1 MASAAASQS
10 VIDFQSG
17 WIDLDLPPHVREVL
31 AAAPLVQ
38 SPENRS
44 QLLDWALGRSTGTT
58 DWTLGNRADH
68 GVYEAVFHLPG
79 PDNGAR
85 RIVEAIV
92 TKARNGL
99 AINFPDPAMRRRDPD
114 AMLIGDSRPTDKP
127 RYDAR
132 FGEPFDTT
140 RQQTLDWLK
149 TQELVA
155 MPFYAGTD
163 SLGYGSLLIV
173 PRQAAF
179 FAAALAD
186 LQGMIP
192 RSQVPADFRVTG
204 GVLFVAPPFRHTHFG
219 GRQIVVHDRTETHQE
234 VFAYNLYPGPSA
246 KKGVY
251 SVLLDIGEREGWT
264 TNHCAAVAVVTPYEN
279 QLILMH
285 EGASGGGKS
294 EMTEHIHRMEDGRL
308 LLGENVV
315 TREQRTLNLPEACH
329 LRPIADDMA
338 CAHPSY
344 QGTGKRLV
352 VADAENAW
360 FVRVDHIH
368 SYGTAPNLERL
379 CIDPPEPLLFLNH
392 YIVPGGTCLTW
403 EHVEDA
409 PGKLCPNPR
418 VILPRRMIEDIAA
431 GPRAVDVRSFGVR
444 CPPTHSGSRLYG
456 ILAMIHVLSPA
467 LAWLWRLVA
476 PRGHANPSISSPMD
490 DSLRESSFSDGSTAA
505 APPMESEGVGSYW
518 AFATGRRVDQA
529 NLLLRQIV
537 ATPET
542 RYVLLPNQHIGAWR
556 VGYMAEWIAREYLA
570 RRGSAK
576 FGREQVSEA
585 PFPLLGYIPNQLRI
599 EGSMI
604 PRVFLR
610 VEEQI
615 QGGMEVYD
623 EGARQ
628 WKDFFARELRPFLVP
643 DLEPLGRRII
653 EACLDGGHQED
664 YRSLI
669 PHPMFR
675 DDEV

>member
-1 MASAAASQS
+1 MTTAAASEP
-10 VIDFQSG
+10 VVDFQAG
-17 WIDLDLPPHVREVL
+17 WAELDLPAHVREVL
-31 AAAPLVQ
+31 SVAPLIQV
-38 SPENRS
+38 PESRT
-44 QLLDWALGRSTGTT
+44 QLLDWALGRSTGET
-58 DWTLGNRADH
+58 DWRLGNRDDH
-68 GVYEAVFHLPG
+68 GVYEAVFLVPG
-79 PDNGAR
+79 RKLGAG
-85 RIVEAIV
+85 RITEAVI

-99 AINFPDPAMRRRDPD
+99 AINFPDPSMRRRDPD
-114 AMLIGDSRPTDKP
+114 AMVIGDSLPTDKP
-127 RYDAR
+127 TYEQR
-132 FGEPFDTT
+132 FGEPFAKT
-140 RQQTLDWLK
+140 RQLTLDWLK
-149 TQELVA
+149 TQELVV
-155 MPFYAGTD
+155 MPFYAGPD
-163 SLGYGSLLIV
+163 ALGYGSLLIV

-192 RSQVPADFRVTG
+192 RSHVPGDFKISG

-219 GRQIVVHDRTETHQE
+219 GKQVVVHDRTTTHQE
-234 VFAYNLYPGPSA
+234 VYAYNLYPGPSA

-251 SVLLDIGEREGWT
+251 SMLLDKGEHEGWA

-308 LLGENVV
+308 LIGRNVV
-315 TREQRTLNLPEACH
+315 TKEERTLNLPEACH

-338 CAHPSY
+338 CAHPKY
-344 QGTGKRLV
+344 QGGRHGHNGSQGRLT

-379 CIDPPEPLLFLNH
+379 CIDPPEPLIFLNH
-392 YIVPGGTCLTW
+392 YIVPGGNCLTW

-418 VILPRRMIEDIAA
+418 VILPRRMIEDILD
-431 GPRAVDVRSFGVR
+431 GPQRVDVRSFGVR
-444 CPPTHSGSRLYG
+444 CPPTHRESQLYG

-476 PRGHANPSISSPMD
+476 PRGHANPSIQAQHGVEMQ
-490 DSLRESSFSDGSTAA
+490 
-505 APPMESEGVGSYW
+505 SEGVGSYW

-529 NLLLRQIV
+529 NLLLQQIV
-537 ATPET
+537 DTPDT
-542 RYVLLPNQHIGAWR
+542 RYVLLPNQFIGAWK
-556 VGYMAEWIAREYLA
+556 VGFMAEWIAREYLA

-576 FGREQVSEA
+576 FGREQVGEA
-585 PFPLLGYIPNQLRI
+585 ICPLLGYIPHQLRV

-610 VEEQI
+610 VEEQL
-615 QGGMEVYD
+615 QGGMDVYE

-628 WKDFFARELRPFLVP
+628 WREFFARELTQFLVP
-643 DLEPLGRRII
+643 NLDPLGHKII
-653 EACLDGGHQED
+653 EACLDGAHQED
-664 YRSLI
+664 YRKLI

-675 DDEV
+675 DDGI

>member
-1 MASAAASQS
+1 MATAAGAGG
-10 VIDFQSG
+10 VVDFQTG
-17 WIDLDLPPHVREVL
+17 WMDLDLPASVREVL
-31 AAAPLVQ
+31 GAARLVRT
-38 SPENRS
+38 PETRAD
-44 QLLDWALGRSTGTT
+44 LLDWALGRRSGET
-58 DWTLGNRADH
+58 DWTGGNRDDH
-68 GVYEAVFHLPG
+68 GQYEVVFQAPWSW
-79 PDNGAR
+79 R
-85 RIVEAIV
+85 FVEATV

-99 AINFPDPAMRRRDPD
+99 AINYPDPAMRRRDPD
-114 AMLIGDSRPTDKP
+114 AMVIGDRLPTDKP
-127 RYDAR
+127 TYEER
-132 FGEPFDTT
+132 FGEGFEKT
-140 RQQTLDWLK
+140 RQETLDWLK

-163 SLGYGSLLIV
+163 SLRYGSVLIV

-179 FAAALAD
+179 FAAAVGD

-192 RSQVPADFRVTG
+192 RSKVPADFKVTG

-219 GRQIVVHDRTETHQE
+219 GRQVVVHERLETHQE
-234 VFAYNLYPGPSA
+234 IFAYNLYPGPSA

-251 SVLLDIGEREGWT
+251 SMLLDKGEREGWT

-308 LLGENVV
+308 LIGKNVV
-315 TREQRTLNLPEACH
+315 THEERTLNLPEACH

-344 QGTGKRLV
+344 QGGGLREDGEGTRPHHGRLTI
-352 VADAENAW
+352 ADAENGW

-379 CIDPPEPLLFLNH
+379 CIDPPEPLVFLNH
-392 YIVPGGTCLTW
+392 YVVPGGTCLTW
-403 EHVEDA
+403 EHIEDA
-409 PGKLCPNPR
+409 PGKMCPNPR
-418 VILPRRMIEDIAA
+418 VILPRRMLEDILD
-431 GPRAVDVRSFGVR
+431 GPQRVDVRSFGVR
-444 CPPTHSGSRLYG
+444 CPATHAESRLYG

-476 PRGHANPSISSPMD
+476 PRGHANPSIQTQKTV
-490 DSLRESSFSDGSTAA
+490 G
-505 APPMESEGVGSYW
+505 MESEGVGSYW

-529 NLLLRQIV
+529 NLLLKQIV
-537 ATPET
+537 ETPET
-542 RYVLLPNQHIGAWR
+542 RYVLIPNQHIGAWK
-556 VGYMAEWIAREYLA
+556 VGFMAEWIAREYLA

-576 FGREQVSEA
+576 FGQDQVREA
-585 PFPLLGYIPNQLRI
+585 ICPLLGYIPNQLRI
-599 EGSMI
+599 EGFMI
-604 PRVFLR
+604 PRVFLA

-615 QGGMEVYD
+615 QGGMDVYE

-628 WKDFFARELRPFLVP
+628 WREFFARELKQFQVP
-643 DLEPLGRRII
+643 DLDPLGLRII
-653 EACLDGGHQED
+653 EACLDGAHQED
-664 YRSLI
+664 YRRLI

-675 DDEV
+675 DEG

>member
-1 MASAAASQS
+1 MSATVAAEG
-10 VIDFQSG
+10 VAPRTLDFQSN
-17 WIDLDLPPHVREVL
+17 WSDLDLPPHVREVL

-38 SPENRS
+38 SPENRN
-44 QLLDWALGRSTGTT
+44 QLLDWALGRTTGST
-58 DWTLGNRADH
+58 DWRLGNRDDH
-68 GVYEAVFHLPG
+68 GVHEATFFVPGHGRLIEAV
-79 PDNGAR
+79 
-85 RIVEAIV
+85 V

-99 AINFPDPAMRRRDPD
+99 AVNFPDPAMRRRDPD
-114 AMLIGDSRPTDKP
+114 AMVIGDDLPTDKP
-127 RYDAR
+127 RYTDR
-132 FGEPFDTT
+132 FGYPFAET

-155 MPFYAGTD
+155 LPFYAGAD

-192 RSQVPADFRVTG
+192 RSQMPAGFAITG
-204 GVLFVAPPFRHTHFG
+204 GVLFVAPVFRHTHFN
-219 GRQIVVHDRTETHQE
+219 GRQIVVHDRCATHQE

-251 SVLLDIGEREGWT
+251 SMLLDIGEREGWT

-294 EMTEHIHRMEDGRL
+294 EMTEHIHRMDDGRL
-308 LLGENVV
+308 LLGRNIITKE
-315 TREQRTLNLPEACH
+315 ERTLNLPEACH

-344 QGTGKRLV
+344 QRPHGRLT

-379 CIDPPEPLLFLNH
+379 CIEPPEPLIFLNH

-409 PGKLCPNPR
+409 PGKVCPNPR
-418 VILPRRMIEDIAA
+418 VILPRRMIADIAE
-431 GPRAVDVRSFGVR
+431 GPQAVDVRSFGVR
-444 CPPTHSGSRLYG
+444 CPPTHRDSQLYG
-456 ILAMIHVLSPA
+456 ILAMMHVLSPA

-476 PRGHANPSISSPMD
+476 PRGHANPSIQAQKSKEMQ
-490 DSLRESSFSDGSTAA
+490 
-505 APPMESEGVGSYW
+505 SEGVGSYW

-537 ATPET
+537 ETPET
-542 RYVLLPNQHIGAWR
+542 RYVLLPNQYIGAWK
-556 VGYMAEWIAREYLA
+556 VGFMAEWIAREYLA
-570 RRGSAK
+570 RRGSAR
-576 FGREQVSEA
+576 FAREQVDEA
-585 PFPLLGYIPNQLRI
+585 PFPLLGYIPRQLKI

-610 VEEQI
+610 VEEQL
-615 QGGMEVYD
+615 QGGMDVYE
-623 EGARQ
+623 EGVRQ
-628 WKDFFARELRPFLVP
+628 WRSFFDRELRPFLVP
-643 DLEPLGRRII
+643 DLDPLGRRII
-653 EACLDGGHQED
+653 EACLDSGTADD
-664 YRSLI
+664 YRHLI

-675 DDEV
+675 EDGM

>member
-1 MASAAASQS
+1 MATEVADGT
-10 VIDFQSG
+10 VVDFQSG
-17 WIDLDLPPHVREVL
+17 WAELELPAAVHEVL
-31 AAAPLVQ
+31 SAAPLVQ
-38 SPENRS
+38 TPETRP
-44 QLLDWALGRSTGTT
+44 QLLDWALGRTTGAT
-58 DWTLGNRADH
+58 DWRLGNRDDH
-68 GVYEAVFHLPG
+68 GVYEAVFK
-79 PDNGAR
+79 AR
-85 RIVEAIV
+85 GRGRVVEAII

-114 AMLIGDSRPTDKP
+114 AMVIGDDLPTDKP
-127 RYDAR
+127 TYVQR
-132 FGEPFDTT
+132 FGERFDAT

-192 RSQVPADFRVTG
+192 RSQVPAEFRITG

-219 GRQIVVHDRTETHQE
+219 GRQVVVHDRKETHQE
-234 VFAYNLYPGPSA
+234 IFAYNLYPGPSA

-251 SVLLDIGEREGWT
+251 SMLLDKGEREGWT

-308 LLGENVV
+308 LLGRNVI
-315 TREQRTLNLPEACH
+315 TKEERTLNLPEACH

-344 QGTGKRLV
+344 QGNRDGNHSNQGRLT

-392 YIVPGGTCLTW
+392 YIVPGGNCLTW
-403 EHVEDA
+403 EHVEDE

-418 VILPRRMIEDIAA
+418 VILPRRMIEDILD
-431 GPRAVDVRSFGVR
+431 GPQRVDVRSFGVR
-444 CPPTHSGSRLYG
+444 CPPTHRESQLYG

-476 PRGHANPSISSPMD
+476 PRGHANPSIQPQHSVEMQ
-490 DSLRESSFSDGSTAA
+490 
-505 APPMESEGVGSYW
+505 SEGVGSYW

-537 ATPET
+537 DNPET
-542 RYVLLPNQHIGAWR
+542 RYVLLPNQYIGAWKI
-556 VGYMAEWIAREYLA
+556 GFMAEWMAREYLA

-576 FGREQVSEA
+576 FAREQVGEA
-585 PFPLLGYIPNQLRI
+585 LCPLLGYIPNQLRI

-610 VEEQI
+610 VEEQL
-615 QGGMEVYD
+615 QGGIDVYE

-628 WKDFFARELRPFLVP
+628 WRTFFAEELKQFQVP
-643 DLEPLGRRII
+643 ELEPLGQRII
-653 EACLDGGHQED
+653 EACLDGADQEG
-664 YRSLI
+664 YRKLI

-675 DDEV
+675 EDGI

>member
-1 MASAAASQS
+1 MNTEEVSGTF
-10 VIDFQSG
+10 VDFQAS
-17 WIDLDLPPHVREVL
+17 WAEMELPEAVREVL
-31 AAAPLVQ
+31 GAAPLVQ
-38 SPENRS
+38 TPETRQ
-44 QLLDWALGRSTGTT
+44 QLMDWALGRASGET
-58 DWTLGNRADH
+58 DWTLGNREDH
-68 GVYEAVFHLPG
+68 GVYEAVFQTPG
-79 PDNGAR
+79 AG
-85 RIVEAIV
+85 RIIEAVI

-114 AMLIGDSRPTDKP
+114 AMVIGDNLPTDKP
-127 RYDAR
+127 TYQDR
-132 FGEPFDTT
+132 FGESFEKT

-149 TQELVA
+149 SQELVA

-192 RSQVPADFRVTG
+192 RSRVPADFRITG
-204 GVLFVAPPFRHTHFG
+204 GVLFVAPPFRHSHFG
-219 GRQIVVHDRTETHQE
+219 GRQVVVHDRKETHQE

-251 SVLLDIGEREGWT
+251 SMLLDRGEREGWI

-279 QLILMH
+279 QLIIMH

-308 LLGENVV
+308 LIGRNVV
-315 TREQRTLNLPEACH
+315 THEERTLNLPEACH
-329 LRPIADDMA
+329 LQPIADDMA

-344 QGTGKRLV
+344 QKGGRLTI
-352 VADAENAW
+352 ADAEDGW

-379 CIDPPEPLLFLNH
+379 CIDPPEPLVFLNH

-418 VILPRRMIEDIAA
+418 VILPRRMREDVIS
-431 GPRAVDVRSFGVR
+431 GPQRVDVRSFGVR
-444 CPPTHSGSRLYG
+444 CPPTHRDSQLYG
-456 ILAMIHVLSPA
+456 ILGMLQVLSPA

-476 PRGHANPSISSPMD
+476 PRGHANPSIQAQKTKEMQ
-490 DSLRESSFSDGSTAA
+490 
-505 APPMESEGVGSYW
+505 SEGVGSYW

-537 ATPET
+537 DTPDT
-542 RYVLLPNQHIGAWR
+542 RHVLIPNQHIGAWK
-556 VGYMAEWIAREYLA
+556 VGFMAEWIAREYMA
-570 RRGSAK
+570 RRGSAR
-576 FGREQVSEA
+576 FARNQVEEA
-585 PFPLLGYIPNQLRI
+585 ICPLLGYIPNQLRV
-599 EGSMI
+599 EGFMI

-610 VEEQI
+610 VDEQL
-615 QGGMEVYD
+615 QGGLDVYN

-628 WKDFFARELRPFLVP
+628 WREFFAKELKQFLVP
-643 DLEPLGRRII
+643 DLDPLGKRII
-653 EACLDGGHQED
+653 EACLDDAHQED
-664 YRSLI
+664 YRRLI

-675 DDEV
+675 EDSL

>member
-1 MASAAASQS
+1 MTTATA
-10 VIDFQSG
+10 VEIVVDFQSC
-17 WIDLDLPPHVREVL
+17 WAELDLPAAVREVL

-38 SPENRS
+38 APETRS
-44 QLLDWALGRSTGTT
+44 QLLDWALGRSSGDT
-58 DWTLGNRADH
+58 DWRLGNRDDH
-68 GVYEAVFHLPG
+68 GQYEVVFQAKG
-79 PDNGAR
+79 VG
-85 RIVEAIV
+85 RIVEAVI

-114 AMLIGDSRPTDKP
+114 AMVIGDVLPTDKP
-127 RYDAR
+127 TYAER
-132 FGEPFDTT
+132 FGESFERT
-140 RQQTLDWLK
+140 RTATLAWLK

-163 SLGYGSLLIV
+163 ALGYGSLLIV

-192 RSQVPADFRVTG
+192 RSQTPANFKVTG

-219 GRQIVVHDRTETHQE
+219 GRQVVVHDRQDTHQE
-234 VFAYNLYPGPSA
+234 IFAYNLYPGPSA

-251 SVLLDIGEREGWT
+251 SMLLDKGEREGWT

-308 LLGENVV
+308 LIGRNVV
-315 TREQRTLNLPEACH
+315 TKEERTLNLPEACH

-338 CAHPSY
+338 CAHPSN
-344 QGTGKRLV
+344 QGTSGRLT
-352 VADAENAW
+352 VADAENGW

-379 CIDPPEPLLFLNH
+379 CIDPPEPLIFLNH

-418 VILPRRMIEDIAA
+418 VILPRRMLEDILD
-431 GPRAVDVRSFGVR
+431 GPRRVDVRSFGVR
-444 CPPTHSGSRLYG
+444 CPPTHRDSQLYG

-476 PRGHANPSISSPMD
+476 PRGHANPSIQ
-490 DSLRESSFSDGSTAA
+490 DSKG
-505 APPMESEGVGSYW
+505 MQSEGVGSYW
-518 AFATGRRVDQA
+518 AFCTGRRVDQA

-537 ATPET
+537 ENTDT
-542 RYVLLPNQHIGAWR
+542 RHVLIPNQHIGVWK
-556 VGYMAEWIAREYLA
+556 VGFMSEWIAREYLA
-570 RRGSAK
+570 RRGSAR
-576 FGREQVSEA
+576 FNLDQLNVSSC
-585 PFPLLGYIPNQLRI
+585 PLLGYVPKQIRI
-599 EGSMI
+599 EGSLL
-604 PRVFLR
+604 PPVFLD
-610 VEEQI
+610 VASQI
-615 QGGMEVYD
+615 QGGPEVFE
-623 EGARQ
+623 EGAQLWRN
-628 WKDFFARELRPFLVP
+628 FFKRELQPFLTP
-643 DLEPLGRRII
+643 DLDPLGRKII
-653 EACLDGGHQED
+653 QACLDDATQAD
-664 YRSLI
+664 YLKLI
-669 PHPMFR
+669 PHTIFK
-675 DDEV
+675 D